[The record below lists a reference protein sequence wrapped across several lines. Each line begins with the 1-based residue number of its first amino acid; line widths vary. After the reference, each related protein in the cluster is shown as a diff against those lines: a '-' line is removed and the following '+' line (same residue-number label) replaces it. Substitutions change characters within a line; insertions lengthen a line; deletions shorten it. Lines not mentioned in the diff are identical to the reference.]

1 MDNIH
6 TDKLKRNTADYLMT
20 SVERTRAHTSKL
32 HRSTGDDDGYHDV
45 MDFLDDLEEHMQEF
59 FGRTLVD

>member
-1 MDNIH
+1 
-6 TDKLKRNTADYLMT
+6 MT